1 MTSKT
6 GSPRIEAF
14 DAAMAEAARHTAVG
28 DAKSAVAALER
39 AHVLGQLDFVP
50 HLRVHWQM
58 LRVGWA
64 AGDRREVTGQL
75 MRIALVPVGHLVGRL
90 PVGNTGGANV
100 SAFKPMAI
108 PPELERLIEDRDR

>member
-1 MTSKT
+1 MRAS
-6 GSPRIEAF
+6 GSRRIEAF
-14 DAAMAEAARHTAVG
+14 EAAMVEAARHGAAD
-28 DAKSAVAALER
+28 DARRAFAALER

-64 AGDRREVTGQL
+64 ARDRREVTGQL
-75 MRIALVPVGHLVGRL
+75 LRIALVPVGHLVGRL

-100 SAFKPMAI
+100 SAFRPMAI
-108 PPELERLIEDRDR
+108 PPDLEPLIQDRDR

>member
-1 MTSKT
+1 MATT
-6 GSPRIEAF
+6 GSRRIEAF
-14 DAAMAEAARHTAVG
+14 EAAMAEAARHRSAG
-28 DAKSAVAALER
+28 DAKGAFEALER

-58 LRVGWA
+58 LRAGWVV
-64 AGDRREVTGQL
+64 GDRREVAGQL

-90 PVGNTGGANV
+90 PVGNTGGSNV

-108 PPELERLIEDRDR
+108 PPDLERLIEDRDR